1 MKLTQ
6 KQTNRLL
13 GILTSLEAARDELAN
28 DRTQIFLVSDLQ
40 GSKILGRWYSELH
53 NDKEAEGPIQKFV
66 GSNLALLP
74 TAIHKLKEFIN
85 GNQPNNY
92 TLIL

>member
-1 MKLTQ
+1 MKLTK
-6 KQTNRLL
+6 KQVNKLL
-13 GILTSLEAARDELAN
+13 SILTGLEAARDELAN
-28 DRTQIFLVSDLQ
+28 ERTQIFRISDLQ
-40 GSKILGRWYSELH
+40 GSKIPGRWYSELH

-74 TAIHKLKEFIN
+74 TAIHELKEFIKD
-85 GNQPNNY
+85 NQPNNY

>member
-13 GILTSLEAARDELAN
+13 GILTSLEAVRNELAN
-28 DRTQIFLVSDLQ
+28 ERTQIFLVSDLQ
-40 GSKILGRWYSELH
+40 GSKIPGRWYSELH

-66 GSNLALLP
+66 GTHLALLP
-74 TAIHKLKEFIN
+74 TAIHELKEFIKD
-85 GNQPNNY
+85 NQPNNY